1 MHNLEHGAVIMYY
14 RQSGDG
20 ALPQGLVA
28 RLTTIA
34 NESHNVI
41 LAPYT
46 PLPDGTALALA
57 AWNKLQTCPATI
69 SGPQTTNVARG
80 SSRRSCAPATRPRRS
95 SARAA
100 RRGLAEPALRLS
112 GTSLRCRT

>member
-20 ALPQGLVA
+20 ALPPGIVA

-80 SSRRSCAPATRPRRS
+80 FIEAFVCTSNAPE
-95 SARAA
+95 
-100 RRGLAEPALRLS
+100 GKLGE
-112 GTSLRCRT
+112 GC

>member
-1 MHNLEHGAVIMYY
+1 M
-14 RQSGDG
+14 
-20 ALPQGLVA
+20 
-28 RLTTIA
+28 TTIA

-46 PLPDGTALALA
+46 SLPDGTALALT

-80 SSRRSCAPATRPRRS
+80 FIEAFVCTSNAPEAKL
-95 SARAA
+95 
-100 RRGLAEPALRLS
+100 GE
-112 GTSLRCRT
+112 GC